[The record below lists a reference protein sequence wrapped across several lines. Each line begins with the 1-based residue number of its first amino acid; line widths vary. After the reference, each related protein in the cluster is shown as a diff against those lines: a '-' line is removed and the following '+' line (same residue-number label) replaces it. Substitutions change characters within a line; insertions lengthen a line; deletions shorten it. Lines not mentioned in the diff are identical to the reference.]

1 MRPDLR
7 DRFCNYLK
15 HWSFKKRICLF
26 LIAFTLLLAGCNSN
40 KVKVRGK
47 VIGLQGTVKLLAEM
61 PGQQGLVIL
70 AQQDVTDGNIDL
82 ETEALQIPARVWVDV
97 AGKNTLEFILDSKDQ
112 IWIQGK
118 IKFPD
123 QIEVKG
129 SGLDMEYAKLK
140 KMFKEKYEGPIEP
153 IDKAIKKIMEKPKR
167 SKEEEVLLGVHQLQ
181 RQRYIR
187 ARAKYVKNLIEVNP
201 TMELSLFL
209 LQDELKDSLD
219 LQRELFKK
227 LEIANKESNVYKTTA
242 EKLQ

>member
-1 MRPDLR
+1 M
-7 DRFCNYLK
+7 
-15 HWSFKKRICLF
+15 KRICLF

-153 IDKAIKKIMEKPKR
+153 IEKPKR

>member
-1 MRPDLR
+1 M
-7 DRFCNYLK
+7 
-15 HWSFKKRICLF
+15 KRICLF

-97 AGKNTLEFILDSKDQ
+97 AGKNTLEFILASKDQ

-227 LEIANKESNVYKTTA
+227 LEIANKESNIYKTTA

>member
-1 MRPDLR
+1 M
-7 DRFCNYLK
+7 
-15 HWSFKKRICLF
+15 KRICLF

-97 AGKNTLEFILDSKDQ
+97 AGKNTLEFILDIKYQ
-112 IWIQGK
+112 IWIQVK
-118 IKFPD
+118 IKFPE

-227 LEIANKESNVYKTTA
+227 LEIANKESNIYKTTA

>member
-1 MRPDLR
+1 M
-7 DRFCNYLK
+7 
-15 HWSFKKRICLF
+15 KRICLF

-227 LEIANKESNVYKTTA
+227 LEIANKESNMYKTTA

>member
-1 MRPDLR
+1 M
-7 DRFCNYLK
+7 
-15 HWSFKKRICLF
+15 KRICLF

-123 QIEVKG
+123 QVEVKG

-227 LEIANKESNVYKTTA
+227 LEIANKESNIYKTTA

>member
-1 MRPDLR
+1 M
-7 DRFCNYLK
+7 
-15 HWSFKKRICLF
+15 KRICLF

-129 SGLDMEYAKLK
+129 SGLDKRQMKDRSNRSTK
-140 KMFKEKYEGPIEP
+140 QS
-153 IDKAIKKIMEKPKR
+153 KR
-167 SKEEEVLLGVHQLQ
+167 SWKNPKDRKKKKYCWEFISCKDNVISALVLNMS
-181 RQRYIR
+181 R
-187 ARAKYVKNLIEVNP
+187 
-201 TMELSLFL
+201 T
-209 LQDELKDSLD
+209 
-219 LQRELFKK
+219 
-227 LEIANKESNVYKTTA
+227 
-242 EKLQ
+242 

>member
-1 MRPDLR
+1 M
-7 DRFCNYLK
+7 
-15 HWSFKKRICLF
+15 KRICLF

-82 ETEALQIPARVWVDV
+82 ETEALQILARVWVDV

-227 LEIANKESNVYKTTA
+227 LEIANKESNIYKTTA

>member
-1 MRPDLR
+1 M
-7 DRFCNYLK
+7 
-15 HWSFKKRICLF
+15 KRICLF

-118 IKFPD
+118 IKFPY

-129 SGLDMEYAKLK
+129 SGLD
-140 KMFKEKYEGPIEP
+140 
-153 IDKAIKKIMEKPKR
+153 MEKPKR

-227 LEIANKESNVYKTTA
+227 LEIANKESNIYKTTA

>member
-1 MRPDLR
+1 M
-7 DRFCNYLK
+7 
-15 HWSFKKRICLF
+15 KRICLF

-140 KMFKEKYEGPIEP
+140 KMFKEKYDGPIEP

>member
-1 MRPDLR
+1 M
-7 DRFCNYLK
+7 
-15 HWSFKKRICLF
+15 KRICLF

-70 AQQDVTDGNIDL
+70 AQQDVTNGNIDL

>member
-1 MRPDLR
+1 M
-7 DRFCNYLK
+7 
-15 HWSFKKRICLF
+15 KRICLF

-167 SKEEEVLLGVHQLQ
+167 SKEEVVLLGVHQLQ

-227 LEIANKESNVYKTTA
+227 LEIANKESNIYKTTA

>member
-1 MRPDLR
+1 M
-7 DRFCNYLK
+7 
-15 HWSFKKRICLF
+15 KRICLF

-123 QIEVKG
+123 HIEVKG

-227 LEIANKESNVYKTTA
+227 LEIANKESNIYKTTA

>member
-1 MRPDLR
+1 M
-7 DRFCNYLK
+7 
-15 HWSFKKRICLF
+15 KRICLF

-47 VIGLQGTVKLLAEM
+47 VIGLQDTVKLLAEM

-227 LEIANKESNVYKTTA
+227 LEIANKESNIYKTTA

>member
-1 MRPDLR
+1 M
-7 DRFCNYLK
+7 
-15 HWSFKKRICLF
+15 KRICLF

-40 KVKVRGK
+40 MVKVRGK

-227 LEIANKESNVYKTTA
+227 LEIANKESNIYKTTA

>member
-1 MRPDLR
+1 M
-7 DRFCNYLK
+7 
-15 HWSFKKRICLF
+15 KRICLF

-112 IWIQGK
+112 IWMQGK

>member
-1 MRPDLR
+1 M
-7 DRFCNYLK
+7 
-15 HWSFKKRICLF
+15 KRICLF

-129 SGLDMEYAKLK
+129 SVLDMEYAKLK

-227 LEIANKESNVYKTTA
+227 LEIANKESNIYKTTA

>member
-1 MRPDLR
+1 M
-7 DRFCNYLK
+7 
-15 HWSFKKRICLF
+15 KRICLF

-187 ARAKYVKNLIEVNP
+187 ARAKYVKNLIDVNP

-227 LEIANKESNVYKTTA
+227 LEIANKESNIYKTTA

>member
-1 MRPDLR
+1 M
-7 DRFCNYLK
+7 
-15 HWSFKKRICLF
+15 KRICLF

-187 ARAKYVKNLIEVNP
+187 ARAKYVKNLIEVNT

-227 LEIANKESNVYKTTA
+227 LEIANKESNIYKTTA
-242 EKLQ
+242 EKLK

>member
-1 MRPDLR
+1 M
-7 DRFCNYLK
+7 
-15 HWSFKKRICLF
+15 KRICLF

-97 AGKNTLEFILDSKDQ
+97 AGKNTLEFLLDSKDQ

-227 LEIANKESNVYKTTA
+227 LEIANKESNIYKTTA

>member
-1 MRPDLR
+1 M
-7 DRFCNYLK
+7 
-15 HWSFKKRICLF
+15 KRICLF

-187 ARAKYVKNLIEVNP
+187 ARAKYVKTLIEVNP

-227 LEIANKESNVYKTTA
+227 LEIANKESNIYKTTA

>member
-1 MRPDLR
+1 M
-7 DRFCNYLK
+7 
-15 HWSFKKRICLF
+15 KRICLF

-201 TMELSLFL
+201 TLELSLFL

>member
-1 MRPDLR
+1 M
-7 DRFCNYLK
+7 
-15 HWSFKKRICLF
+15 KRICLF

-97 AGKNTLEFILDSKDQ
+97 AGKKKLEFILDSKDQ

-227 LEIANKESNVYKTTA
+227 LEIANKESNIYKTTA

>member
-1 MRPDLR
+1 M
-7 DRFCNYLK
+7 
-15 HWSFKKRICLF
+15 KRICLF

-40 KVKVRGK
+40 KVKDRGK

>member
-1 MRPDLR
+1 M
-7 DRFCNYLK
+7 
-15 HWSFKKRICLF
+15 KRICLF

-47 VIGLQGTVKLLAEM
+47 VIGLQGIVKLLAEM

>member
-1 MRPDLR
+1 M
-7 DRFCNYLK
+7 
-15 HWSFKKRICLF
+15 KRICLF
-26 LIAFTLLLAGCNSN
+26 LIATNVL
-40 KVKVRGK
+40 GK

-227 LEIANKESNVYKTTA
+227 LEIANKESNIYKTTA

>member
-1 MRPDLR
+1 M
-7 DRFCNYLK
+7 
-15 HWSFKKRICLF
+15 KRICLF

-167 SKEEEVLLGVHQLQ
+167 SKEEEVLMGVHQLQ

>member
-1 MRPDLR
+1 M
-7 DRFCNYLK
+7 
-15 HWSFKKRICLF
+15 KRICLF

-153 IDKAIKKIMEKPKR
+153 IDKAIKKIMDKPKR
-167 SKEEEVLLGVHQLQ
+167 SKDEELLLGVHQLQ

>member
-1 MRPDLR
+1 M
-7 DRFCNYLK
+7 
-15 HWSFKKRICLF
+15 KRICLF

-187 ARAKYVKNLIEVNP
+187 ARAKYVKNLIEVSP

-227 LEIANKESNVYKTTA
+227 LEIANKESNIYKTTA

>member
-1 MRPDLR
+1 M
-7 DRFCNYLK
+7 
-15 HWSFKKRICLF
+15 KRICLF

-153 IDKAIKKIMEKPKR
+153 IDKANKKIMEKPKR

-227 LEIANKESNVYKTTA
+227 LEIANKESNIYKTTA

>member
-1 MRPDLR
+1 M
-7 DRFCNYLK
+7 
-15 HWSFKKRICLF
+15 KRICLF

-97 AGKNTLEFILDSKDQ
+97 AGKNTLGFILDSKDQ

-227 LEIANKESNVYKTTA
+227 LEIANKESNIYKTTA

>member
-1 MRPDLR
+1 M
-7 DRFCNYLK
+7 
-15 HWSFKKRICLF
+15 KRICLF

-97 AGKNTLEFILDSKDQ
+97 AGKNTLEFILDSKEQ

>member
-1 MRPDLR
+1 M
-7 DRFCNYLK
+7 
-15 HWSFKKRICLF
+15 KRICLF

-97 AGKNTLEFILDSKDQ
+97 AGKNTLEFILDSKAQ

-227 LEIANKESNVYKTTA
+227 LEIANKESNIYKTTA

>member
-1 MRPDLR
+1 M
-7 DRFCNYLK
+7 
-15 HWSFKKRICLF
+15 KRICLF

-123 QIEVKG
+123 KIEVKG

-227 LEIANKESNVYKTTA
+227 LEIANKESNIYKTTA